1 MISDTIR
8 QKFTDLLL
16 KIIKSKKTPK
26 KKDKLQ
32 AQQIENSVFNYV
44 NNTNINDSQTFQN
57 LYLQIAHNLYENINP
72 DIIGNKNFI
81 ERIRNDEIDLDNI
94 SNLHPWEIF
103 PERWTKFTQEQE
115 KEDKISMTKT
125 PVANTTQFT
134 CSKCKRN
141 LCSYFEMQTRSSDE
155 PMTIFVT
162 CLNEEC
168 GHFWKMG

>member
-57 LYLQIAHNLYENINP
+57 LYLQVAHNLYENINP
-72 DIIGNKNFI
+72 DIIGNKNLI
-81 ERIRNDEIDLDNI
+81 QKIRNDEIDLDNI
-94 SNLHPWEIF
+94 ANLHPWQIF
-103 PERWTKFTQEQE
+103 PERWTKFTEQQE